1 MRKARHFVIALL
13 AVTLGG
19 CASASRIA
27 MAPQGAQGPGR
38 DTYGQRS
45 PTQDASEQQSLDSL
59 AYGQALPPEPAAA
72 PQKPQSFLGFVAEK
86 LQSRRVATQPM
97 PQSADPTAYGADL
110 PPPPAPQPIDTV
122 QYGPAVPMV
131 QPVPVAVPAPAP
143 ALFIPT
149 EELLPPEAV
158 EAAFAGDPPYTLDSG
173 DRLRIVVFGQD
184 GLSNSYT
191 VDASGAIT
199 MPLVRSVKARGLT
212 THELARAIAERLRNG
227 YVREP
232 HVAIEVEIY
241 RPFFILGEVIIPG
254 QYAYVPHMTVEN
266 AIAIAGGFTPRA
278 YRWDIRIDRPVLGG
292 IARKSVPPTT
302 RVRPGDTVYVTERWF

>member
-1 MRKARHFVIALL
+1 MRKARHFVIVLL
-13 AVTLGG
+13 ALALGG

-27 MAPQGAQGPGR
+27 MAPQPAQDSAR
-38 DTYGQRS
+38 DIYGQGS
-45 PTQDASEQQSLDSL
+45 PTQPGAEQQPSLDSL
-59 AYGQALPPEPAAA
+59 AYGQATEPAAA

-86 LQSRRVATQPM
+86 LQSSQRAAAAQP
-97 PQSADPTAYGADL
+97 ADTAAYGADL
-110 PPPPAPQPIDTV
+110 PPPPALPPAAPAIDTV
-122 QYGPAVPMV
+122 QYGPAVPVV
-131 QPVPVAVPAPAP
+131 QPVAVPAPPP
-143 ALFIPT
+143 ALFIPS

-184 GLSNSYT
+184 ALSNSYT

-212 THELARAIAERLRNG
+212 THELARAISDRLRNG

-241 RPFFILGEVIIPG
+241 RPFFILGEVTIPG

-266 AIAIAGGFTPRA
+266 AIAVAGGFTPRA